1 MAQAA
6 IVNGALVV
14 IMWALELVD
23 TLLRGTLDLLGI
35 RPRDP
40 DSIWSIFT
48 APWLHVGWEHLISN
62 TIPFF
67 VLGFFI
73 LSSSWREWIGATVG
87 AVLVG
92 GLTVWLISPPNS
104 LTLGASG
111 IIFGWFGY
119 LVVRGFLTG
128 RVNQIVISVV
138 VGLLYGGIIFGVV
151 PSDNGVSWQG
161 HLGGLI
167 GGVLAAF
174 ALYRTQQ
181 KATKKLVP

>member
-6 IVNGALVV
+6 IVNGVLVV
-14 IMWALELVD
+14 VMWALELVD

-40 DSIWSIFT
+40 DTIWSILT
-48 APWLHVGWEHLISN
+48 APWLHVGWDHLISN
-62 TIPFF
+62 SIPFF

-92 GLTVWLISPPNS
+92 GLTVWLISPSNS

-119 LVVRGFLTG
+119 LLVRGLLTG
-128 RVNQIVISVV
+128 AAKQIIISVV
-138 VGLLYGGIIFGVV
+138 VALLYGSIIFGVL
-151 PSDNGVSWQG
+151 PSDDGTSWQG
-161 HLGGLI
+161 HLGGLV

-174 ALYRTQQ
+174 VMHRRSP
-181 KATKKLVP
+181 ATR